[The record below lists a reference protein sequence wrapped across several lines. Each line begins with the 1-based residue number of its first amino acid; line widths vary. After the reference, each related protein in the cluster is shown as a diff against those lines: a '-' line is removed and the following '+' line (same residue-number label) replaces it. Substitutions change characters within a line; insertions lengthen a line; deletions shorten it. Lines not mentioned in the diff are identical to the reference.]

1 MSYGVFQEYYTNP
14 RSSLRLSGNTSSTGT
29 IGTTFNGIVYLS
41 MPVLFGLLAR
51 RLSRLR
57 IHALIAGTLLSMVS
71 TVVSAFATNIS
82 TLIATQGV
90 LQALGAALLYSASTI
105 YIDEWFIQ
113 RKGFAY
119 GVTLASKSAVGV
131 AAPLAF
137 SGSLGHVGYKT
148 TLFIWTGI
156 MALTILPAPFLL
168 NRRIPL
174 SSSSQAAER
183 HYRRTSWSF
192 LRHATFPSF
201 MLANMIFSASYGI
214 PQTYLASFA
223 ASTLHFSPSNSA
235 LILVA
240 ANIPSIFASLWL
252 GPLSDGEKS
261 RILAGRRLSVAAVS
275 TLSALG
281 AAIPIFLL
289 WGMTPSTPYAAGV
302 VLLVLFAMIWGFF
315 AGGYSSTW
323 GGVVKQISREA
334 DEHGE
339 VADTGLLFGLMNGAR
354 GIGYIIGGLLG
365 VELLHA
371 GSIGQSALAYGGHFG
386 SLILFSGC
394 GAVAGGLTVFIKPRR
409 R

>member
-14 RSSLRLSGNTSSTGT
+14 KSSLQLSGSVSSTGA
-29 IGTTFNGIVYLS
+29 IGTTCNGIIYLS
-41 MPVLFGLLAR
+41 MPVLFGLFAR
-51 RLSRLR
+51 RFTRFRLHTFMTGTFLS
-57 IHALIAGTLLSMVS
+57 IASIVA
-71 TVVSAFATNIS
+71 SAFANNVP
-82 TLIATQGV
+82 TLMATQGV
-90 LQALGAALLYSASTI
+90 LQALGATMLYSASTI

-119 GVTLASKSAVGV
+119 GITLAAKSAVGV

-137 SGSLGHVGYKT
+137 SAMLTHTGYRA
-148 TLFIWTGI
+148 TLFIWAGI
-156 MALTILPAPFLL
+156 MAITVLPAPFLL
-168 NRRIPL
+168 KRRIPL
-174 SSSSQAAER
+174 STSTPTAER

-192 LRHATFPSF
+192 LRHATFPIF
-201 MLANMIFSASYGI
+201 MLANTIFSASYGI

-223 ASTLHFSPSNSA
+223 ASTLHFTPSNSA

-240 ANIPSIFASLWL
+240 ANVPSIFASLWI
-252 GPLSDGEKS
+252 GPLSDGEQS
-261 RILAGRRLSVAAVS
+261 RIIGGRRMSTSAVS

-281 AAIPIFLL
+281 AAIPTFLL

-302 VLLVLFAMIWGFF
+302 VLLVLFAMVWGFF

-323 GGVVKQISREA
+323 GGVIKQISTEA
-334 DEHGE
+334 DEHNE

-354 GIGYIIGGLLG
+354 GIGYIAGGLLG
-365 VELLHA
+365 VELLDV
-371 GSIGQSALAYGGHFG
+371 GSIGQSALAYSGPFG

-394 GAVAGGLTVFIKPRR
+394 GAAVGGLSVLIQARR